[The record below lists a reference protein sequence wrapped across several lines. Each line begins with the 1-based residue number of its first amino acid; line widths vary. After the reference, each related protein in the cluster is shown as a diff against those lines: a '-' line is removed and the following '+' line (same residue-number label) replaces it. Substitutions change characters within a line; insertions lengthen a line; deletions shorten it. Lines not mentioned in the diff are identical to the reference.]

1 MSMKRRLNGSY
12 QGKRAMHKARQRA
25 KFKRQAQQRRNS
37 KYYYKPNQK
46 TKSEPMSDTLQ
57 IIIGAIVGF
66 IIFVVFSI

>member
-1 MSMKRRLNGSY
+1 MRRRLNGSI

-25 KFKRQAQQRRNS
+25 KYKRQAQQGRNS